1 MIFIRNAGLQQPS
14 DRSEDLPV
22 LVMDHDDVS
31 PVAFSGPVRG
41 SRFRLPSRL
50 VFIPL
55 FLVTLFAGGI
65 VGLYFQPPGLKAFF
79 QLVGLQP
86 GGGSNT
92 PIAVPVP
99 QAESAGSDAVRPLI
113 IAGLGRL
120 IPNGDVVTVA
130 LPFGAGDARISDVLV
145 RAGDK
150 VMKGDTIAVLD
161 SLGQLEALV
170 ETAEANVAVRE
181 ATLEQTRD
189 MVRASIAEAEASLQR
204 SQAAS
209 DVARQDFDRTKSL
222 SDRGVASQAALDQ
235 ALSVMVQAERE
246 VERDSATLSRFTSD
260 GLDAQ
265 VDVVV
270 AARNLDSAKAEL
282 RRSKSDLAK
291 AMVIAP
297 MDGTV
302 LDVHVRAGEKSGE
315 DGVADIGDVE
325 NMMAEV
331 EIFQNQIGLIQVGQ
345 SVQIVADAFQQSLTG
360 VVSEIGLEVERQTVT
375 ADDPA
380 ANTDARVVEII
391 VELDPAS
398 SDIAA
403 RFTNLEVVARI
414 VVGSET

>member
-1 MIFIRNAGLQQPS
+1 MQQPS
-14 DRSEDLPV
+14 DRSEDLPI
-22 LVMDHDDVS
+22 LVMDHNEKS
-31 PVAFSGPVRG
+31 PGTRSGPARR
-41 SRFRLPSRL
+41 SRLRLPSRL
-50 VFIPL
+50 IFIPL

-65 VGLYFQPPGLKAFF
+65 VGLYFQPPGLKVFF

-86 GGGSNT
+86 GGGSDT

-99 QAESAGSDAVRPLI
+99 RIESTDPEAAKPPLV
-113 IAGLGRL
+113 AGLGRL
-120 IPNGDVVTVA
+120 IPKGDVVTVA

-161 SLGQLEALV
+161 SLAQLEALV
-170 ETAEANVAVRE
+170 ETAEANVAVRQ

-209 DVARQDFDRTKSL
+209 DVARQAFDRTKSL
-222 SDRGVASQAALDQ
+222 SDRGVSSQAALDQ

-331 EIFQNQIGLIQVGQ
+331 EIFQNQIGLVQVGQ
-345 SVQIVADAFQQSLTG
+345 SVQIVADAFQQSLRG

>member
-1 MIFIRNAGLQQPS
+1 MQQPP
-14 DRSEDLPV
+14 DRSDDLPMM
-22 LVMDHDDVS
+22 VMDHTEMP
-31 PVAFSGPVRG
+31 PVASSGPVRR

-50 VFIPL
+50 IFIPL

-92 PIAVPVP
+92 PIAVPLP
-99 QAESAGSDAVRPLI
+99 RAEIPDSEVAKPKLV
-113 IAGLGRL
+113 AGLGRL
-120 IPNGDVVTVA
+120 IPKGDVVTVA

-150 VMKGDTIAVLD
+150 VRKGDTIAVLD
-161 SLGQLEALV
+161 SQGQLEALV
-170 ETAEANVAVRE
+170 ETAEANVAVHL
-181 ATLEQTRD
+181 ATLDQTRNT
-189 MVRASIAEAEASLQR
+189 VRASIAEAEASLQR

-209 DVARQDFDRTKSL
+209 AVARQDFERTKSL
-222 SDRGVASQAALDQ
+222 SDRGVSSQAALDQ
-235 ALSVMVQAERE
+235 ALSVRVQAERE
-246 VERDSATLSRFTSD
+246 VERDSATLSRYTSD
-260 GLDAQ
+260 GIDAQ

-282 RRSKSDLAK
+282 RRTNSDLAK

-297 MDGTV
+297 MDGTI

-315 DGVADIGDVE
+315 DGVADIGDVQ
-325 NMMAEV
+325 NMTAEV
-331 EIFQNQIGLIQVGQ
+331 EIFQNQIGLVRLGQ
-345 SVQIVADAFQQSLTG
+345 SVQIVADAFPQSLTG

-391 VELDPAS
+391 VQLDSAS

-414 VVGSET
+414 VVGAEN

>member
-1 MIFIRNAGLQQPS
+1 MQQPS
-14 DRSEDLPV
+14 DRSEDLPI
-22 LVMDHDDVS
+22 LVMDHNEKS
-31 PVAFSGPVRG
+31 PGTRSGPERR
-41 SRFRLPSRL
+41 SRLRLPSRL
-50 VFIPL
+50 IFIPL

-65 VGLYFQPPGLKAFF
+65 VGLYFQPPGLKVFF

-86 GGGSNT
+86 GGGSDT

-99 QAESAGSDAVRPLI
+99 RIESTDPEAAKPPLV
-113 IAGLGRL
+113 AGLGRL
-120 IPNGDVVTVA
+120 IPKGDVVTVA

-161 SLGQLEALV
+161 SLAQLEALV
-170 ETAEANVAVRE
+170 ETAEANVAVRQ

-209 DVARQDFDRTKSL
+209 DVARQAFDRTKSL
-222 SDRGVASQAALDQ
+222 SDRGVSSQAALDQ

-331 EIFQNQIGLIQVGQ
+331 EIFQNQIGLVQVGQ
-345 SVQIVADAFQQSLTG
+345 SVQIVADAFPQSLTG

-403 RFTNLEVVARI
+403 RYTNLEVVARI

>member
-1 MIFIRNAGLQQPS
+1 
-14 DRSEDLPV
+14 
-22 LVMDHDDVS
+22 
-31 PVAFSGPVRG
+31 
-41 SRFRLPSRL
+41 
-50 VFIPL
+50 
-55 FLVTLFAGGI
+55 
-65 VGLYFQPPGLKAFF
+65 VGLYFQPPGLKVFF

-99 QAESAGSDAVRPLI
+99 RTEIADPEAVKPLVV
-113 IAGLGRL
+113 AGLGRL

-170 ETAEANVAVRE
+170 ETAEANVAVRH
-181 ATLEQTRD
+181 ATLDQTRD

-209 DVARQDFDRTKSL
+209 DVARQAFDRTKSL
-222 SDRGVASQAALDQ
+222 SDRGVSSQAALDQ

-246 VERDSATLSRFTSD
+246 VERVSATLSRFTSD

-282 RRSKSDLAK
+282 RRSKSDLSK
-291 AMVIAP
+291 AMVISP
-297 MDGTV
+297 MNGTV

-325 NMMAEV
+325 NMTAEV
-331 EIFQNQIGLIQVGQ
+331 EIFQNQIGLVQVGQ
-345 SVQIVADAFQQSLTG
+345 SVQIVADVFQQSLTG

-403 RFTNLEVVARI
+403 RYTNLEVVARI
-414 VVGSET
+414 VVGSEN

>member
-1 MIFIRNAGLQQPS
+1 M
-14 DRSEDLPV
+14 
-22 LVMDHDDVS
+22 
-31 PVAFSGPVRG
+31 
-41 SRFRLPSRL
+41 
-50 VFIPL
+50 
-55 FLVTLFAGGI
+55 
-65 VGLYFQPPGLKAFF
+65 GLYFQPPGLKVFF

-99 QAESAGSDAVRPLI
+99 HAETADAEAAKPRIV
-113 IAGLGRL
+113 AGLGRL

-150 VMKGDTIAVLD
+150 VKKGDTIAVLD

-170 ETAEANVAVRE
+170 ETAEANVAVRH

-222 SDRGVASQAALDQ
+222 SDRGVSSQAALDQ
-235 ALSVMVQAERE
+235 ALSVRVQAERE

-331 EIFQNQIGLIQVGQ
+331 EIFQNQIGLVQVGQ

-403 RFTNLEVVARI
+403 RYTNLEIVARI
-414 VVGSET
+414 VVGSEN